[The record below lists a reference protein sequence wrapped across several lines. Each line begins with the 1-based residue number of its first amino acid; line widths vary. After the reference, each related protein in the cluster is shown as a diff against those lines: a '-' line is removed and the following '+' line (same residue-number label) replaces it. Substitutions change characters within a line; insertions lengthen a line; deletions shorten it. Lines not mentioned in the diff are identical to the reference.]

1 MLCKV
6 AIPRRIGIATRDE
19 GVCDMEDHRGLK
31 TPLPAAADPGRARPV
46 RGADFTSSSGTTYAR
61 ARLWL
66 GVSCVG
72 FFVTLAAV
80 ALAVDAA
87 PGLFSTETQPATADA
102 LALLAFGVA
111 YAALHLPFDLLGGLL
126 LPRRF
131 KRNHRRK
138 QAEFARSIA
147 RGAIAHW
154 SLLVSALLLIHFS
167 SRAFG
172 LAGVV
177 AAVAFGVFAML
188 TLRLWIA
195 RAVSPLKGAAT
206 RGGSHRPSTLR
217 IRTMESVDEGFT
229 GGITGVLRPRVNV
242 EPCAWADELSDAE
255 LVRVRRRRELAAE
268 SGLWLRGRVASIA
281 FVLLGA
287 ALAGALTGADRLGTA
302 AGTVELS
309 LWFTLW
315 SFLGLLLLPTPS
327 RAAILRIDRDVA
339 AEFGDAPGNDPAA
352 SSLRRLDRLADDEP
366 DRPAGIE
373 AIFHPIPSVS
383 RRLGRETTGSLALWD
398 VARTAVYLGA
408 ASGSLL
414 SRSVHCNCGRPSLWV
429 FLPSS

>member
-1 MLCKV
+1 MHRTP
-6 AIPRRIGIATRDE
+6 IPTEASPNRTR
-19 GVCDMEDHRGLK
+19 
-31 TPLPAAADPGRARPV
+31 PANGEVFA
-46 RGADFTSSSGTTYAR
+46 SWSGTTYAR

-80 ALAVDAA
+80 ALVVDAT
-87 PGLFSTETQPATADA
+87 PKLFSTESQPASADA
-102 LALLAFGVA
+102 LALLAFGIA

-131 KRNHRRK
+131 KRNHRRR
-138 QAEFARSIA
+138 QTEFARSIA
-147 RGAIAHW
+147 RGVIAHGA
-154 SLLVSALLLIHFS
+154 LLVSALLLVHFS

-177 AAVAFGVFAML
+177 AAVAFGVFVML
-188 TLRLWIA
+188 TFRLSIA
-195 RAVSPLKGAAT
+195 RLVSPLERVASRGA
-206 RGGSHRPSTLR
+206 SHPLSKLR
-217 IRTMESVDEGFT
+217 IRIMGPRDEGFT

-242 EPCAWADELSDAE
+242 EPEAWTDELSDAE

-339 AEFGDAPGNDPAA
+339 AEFGDAAGSDPAA

-373 AIFHPIPSVS
+373 TIFHPIPSVS
-383 RRLGRETTGSLALWD
+383 RRQGRETTRSLALWD